1 VDNLGADGVAS
12 IALALVFPILLT
24 LGGAADLRRY
34 LIPNW
39 ISLALAGLSVP
50 ALLLAGID
58 LAGVFWHLA
67 VGLAVLGLMSILFFR
82 GMIGGGDVKLLAAG
96 ACWTGWPLAVPFVV
110 YTALAGGILALV
122 MIVIRHTFR
131 NRNVTSSWLTSLL
144 DPSAGIPYGIA
155 IAAGGWLVWTRLSIY
170 STAFLS

>member
-1 VDNLGADGVAS
+1 MGGMLA
-12 IALALVFPILLT
+12 IAFALVFPILLT
-24 LGGAADLRRY
+24 LGAAADLRRY

-39 ISLALAGLSVP
+39 ISLALAGLSIP

-67 VGLAVLGLMSILFFR
+67 VGLAVLGVMSILFFR

-96 ACWTGWPLAVPFVV
+96 ACWTGWPLAVPFIV
-110 YTALAGGILALV
+110 YTALAGGLLALV
-122 MIVIRHTFR
+122 LIGIRRTLR
-131 NRNVTSSWLTSLL
+131 NRDVKSPWLASLA

-155 IAAGGWLVWTRLSIY
+155 IAAGGWLVWTRLSVY